1 MHGRK
6 MNNDEIL
13 KLCLKTFDEE
23 VTVSLP
29 NGRFFPSTNA
39 QEREMRRRELMKKI
53 LDYGK
58 GYVVIQN
65 DNRGLVLNY
74 LN

>member
-1 MHGRK
+1 MHERK

-13 KLCLKTFDEE
+13 NLCLKTFDEGF
-23 VTVSLP
+23 TVSLP
-29 NGRFFPSTNA
+29 NGRFFPSTNVH
-39 QEREMRRRELMKKI
+39 EREMKRKELMKKI

-58 GYVVIQN
+58 EYVVVQN
-65 DNRGLVLNY
+65 DNRGLVLGY